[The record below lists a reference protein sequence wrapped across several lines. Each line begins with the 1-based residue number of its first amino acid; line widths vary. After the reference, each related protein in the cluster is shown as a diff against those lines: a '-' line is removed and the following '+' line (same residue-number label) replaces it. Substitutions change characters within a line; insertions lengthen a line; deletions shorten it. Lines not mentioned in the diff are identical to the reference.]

1 MLFFTDPCS
10 SSLSG
15 SCIIGHHHQYL
26 HQGRFITKGGVQITC
41 QVDDVLEPTKEV
53 EALLD
58 GLNSHEGVILASSYE
73 FPGRYARWTLGFI
86 DPPLKIESRGL
97 DFTVTALND
106 RGKVLLPVIDEAL
119 KGENGLALVELK
131 MEGMV
136 LRGKVS

>member
-1 MLFFTDPCS
+1 M
-10 SSLSG
+10 
-15 SCIIGHHHQYL
+15 
-26 HQGRFITKGGVQITC
+26 QITC

-53 EALLD
+53 DALLE

-106 RGKVLLPVIDEAL
+106 RGKVLLPVIHEAL
-119 KGENGLALVELK
+119 KGEHGLSLAEIK
-131 MEGMV
+131 IEGMIMK
-136 LRGKVS
+136 GKVSPVLS